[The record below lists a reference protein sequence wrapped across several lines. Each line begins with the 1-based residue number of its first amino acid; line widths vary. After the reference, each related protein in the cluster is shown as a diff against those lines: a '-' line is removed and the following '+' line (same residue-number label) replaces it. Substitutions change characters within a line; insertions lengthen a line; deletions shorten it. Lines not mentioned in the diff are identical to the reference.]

1 MASSGQVLV
10 RSWPSVLA
18 LTTPRV
24 SGKVDI
30 AHRMIQDTSADLPM
44 PWPEA
49 TALRTASPAS
59 CTPLPSATRMS
70 SCQGSGPFSGAS
82 AVPSMPQG
90 KAYMT

>member
-18 LTTPRV
+18 VTMPRV

-30 AHRMIQDTSADLPM
+30 AHRMIQATSADLPM

-49 TALRTASPAS
+49 TAIRTASSGDMQALAELLQDLALPGLGAASPA
-59 CTPLPSATRMS
+59 R
-70 SCQGSGPFSGAS
+70 
-82 AVPSMPQG
+82 AVPGCPQG
-90 KAYMT
+90 KADRT